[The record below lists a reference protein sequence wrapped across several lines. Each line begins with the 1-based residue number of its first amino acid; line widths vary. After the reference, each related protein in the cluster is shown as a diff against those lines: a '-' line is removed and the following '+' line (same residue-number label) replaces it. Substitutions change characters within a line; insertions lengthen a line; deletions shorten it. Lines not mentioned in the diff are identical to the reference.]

1 MKRDKNLDKK
11 EYKKQPPEKFVP
23 TELGSA
29 VFASVDGRP
38 TDEEY
43 LILDDNSR
51 DDREDG
57 AVNNRK
63 EKR

>member
-1 MKRDKNLDKK
+1 MVKQGDMKKPPDDK
-11 EYKKQPPEKFVP
+11 FIP

-43 LILDDNSR
+43 LILNKNSKDDVK
-51 DDREDG
+51 DG
-57 AVNNRK
+57 AGHNK
-63 EKR
+63 ENS

>member
-1 MKRDKNLDKK
+1 MKSEKKKDKSKYK
-11 EYKKQPPEKFVP
+11 EPAPREFIP

-43 LILDDNSR
+43 LIIDENSGDDVN
-51 DDREDG
+51 DG
-57 AVNNRK
+57 ARGYQQK
-63 EKR
+63 

>member
-1 MKRDKNLDKK
+1 MDK
-11 EYKKQPPEKFVP
+11 EHKQPAPRKFVP

-43 LILDDNSR
+43 LIINKNSQDDP
-51 DDREDG
+51 EDG
-57 AVNNRK
+57 AGTKKTAKNRPS
-63 EKR
+63 